1 MLNTMSL
8 KIEVNMQ
15 TAKLIGEYKN
25 GNTYVQLYEDGTKV
39 RSYPDNERPRSDFPE
54 CIDMT
59 ITYRCAQGCK
69 YCYQNATKDGEQ
81 AQLREFDLLLDS
93 IHPYTEVAL
102 NGNELDF
109 YTIEFLYK
117 LRDRKI
123 IANMTFNQA
132 FFMKNEALIRSLYD
146 DRLIW
151 GLGISL
157 VKPTKTF
164 LKKVAYYDRAVIHV
178 INGIV
183 TREDLYAMAN
193 QNLKLLILGY
203 KSLGRGKDYII
214 QDEPVHQNMRWLQ
227 WHLCHM
233 ISKFKAVSFDNL
245 AIKQLNVKDLVGDN
259 WNEFFMGDDGQHTF
273 YVDLVKKKFY
283 RSSLESES
291 KGFLLV
297 NDVPVMFRQIR
308 DMQ

>member
-1 MLNTMSL
+1 MLFL
-8 KIEVNMQ
+8 RIELNMQ
-15 TAKLIGEYKN
+15 TTKLLGEYKN
-25 GNTYVQLYEDGTKV
+25 GNTHVQLYEDGTKI
-39 RSYPDNERPRSDFPE
+39 RSYSDNEKPYSDFPE

-59 ITYRCAQGCK
+59 ITYRCDQGCK

-81 AQLREFDLLLDS
+81 AKLREFDLLLDS
-93 IHPYTEVAL
+93 IHPYAEVAL

-109 YTIEFLYK
+109 YTIEFLHK

-132 FFMKNEALIRSLYD
+132 FFMKNEALIKSLYD

-151 GLGISL
+151 GIGISL

-164 LKKVAYYDRAVIHV
+164 LKKIAYYDRAVIHV

-183 TREDLYAMAN
+183 TRNDLYAMAN

-203 KSLGRGKDYII
+203 KSVGRGKDFIAV
-214 QDEPVHQNMRWLQ
+214 DESVHNNMKWLQ

-245 AIKQLNVKDLVGDN
+245 AIEQLNIKSLVGEN
-259 WNEFFMGDDGQHTF
+259 KWNEFYMGDDGQHTF

-291 KGFLLV
+291 NGFALT
-297 NDVPVMFRQIR
+297 NNVPSMFRQIR
-308 DMQ
+308 DTQ

>member
-1 MLNTMSL
+1 MIMKTT
-8 KIEVNMQ
+8 IMQ
-15 TAKLIGEYKN
+15 TTKLIGEYKN
-25 GNTYVQLYEDGTKV
+25 GNTLVQLYEDGTKI
-39 RSYPDNERPRSDFPE
+39 RSYPDNEKPRSDFPE

-59 ITYRCAQGCK
+59 ITYRCTQGCK
-69 YCYQNATKDGEQ
+69 YCYQNASKNGQQ
-81 AQLREFDLLLDS
+81 ANLREFDLLLDS

-109 YTIEFLYK
+109 NTIEFLHK

-132 FFMKNEALIRSLYD
+132 FFMKNEALIKSLYED
-146 DRLIW
+146 NLIW
-151 GLGISL
+151 GLGVSL

-164 LKKVAYYDRAVIHV
+164 LKKVAHYDRAVIHV

-183 TREDLYAMAN
+183 TRGDLYAIAN

-214 QDEPVHQNMRWLQ
+214 QDESVNRNMNWLK

-233 ISKFKAVSFDNL
+233 ISKFKAISFDNL
-245 AIKQLNVKDLVGDN
+245 AIKQLNVKSLVGDN
-259 WNEFFMGDDGQHTF
+259 WNEFFMGNDGQHTF

-291 KGFLLV
+291 NGFALT
-297 NDVPVMFRQIR
+297 NDVPSMFRKIR
-308 DMQ
+308 NMQ

>member
-297 NDVPVMFRQIR
+297 NNVPVMFRQIR

>member
-1 MLNTMSL
+1 M
-8 KIEVNMQ
+8 IMQ

-25 GNTYVQLYEDGTKV
+25 GNTLVQLYEDGTKV
-39 RSYPDNERPRSDFPE
+39 RSYPDNEKPQSDFPE

-81 AQLREFDLLLDS
+81 AKLREFDLLLDS

-109 YTIEFLYK
+109 NTIEFLHK

-132 FFMKNEALIRSLYD
+132 FFMKNEALIKSLYED
-146 DRLIW
+146 NLIW

-157 VKPTKTF
+157 TKPTKTF
-164 LKKVAYYDRAVIHV
+164 LKKVARYDRAVIHV

-183 TREDLYAMAN
+183 TRGDLYAMAN

-214 QDEPVHQNMRWLQ
+214 QDESVNRNMSWLK

-233 ISKFKAVSFDNL
+233 ISKFKAASFDNL
-245 AIKQLNVKDLVGDN
+245 AIKQLNVKNLVGDN

-273 YVDLVKKKFY
+273 YIDLVKKKFY

-291 KGFLLV
+291 NGFVLT
-297 NDVPVMFRQIR
+297 NDVPSMFRQIR

>member
-1 MLNTMSL
+1 MLDTTSL
-8 KIEVNMQ
+8 KNELTMQ
-15 TAKLIGEYKN
+15 TTKLIGEYKN
-25 GNTYVQLYEDGTKV
+25 GNTFVQLYEDGTKI
-39 RSYPDNERPRSDFPE
+39 RSCPDGEKARSDFPE

-59 ITYRCAQGCK
+59 ITYRCKQGCK

-81 AQLREFDLLLDS
+81 AKLREFDLLLDS

-132 FFMKNEALIRSLYD
+132 FFMKNEALIKSLYN

-151 GLGISL
+151 GIGISL

-164 LKKVAYYDRAVIHV
+164 LKKIAYYDRAVIHV

-183 TREDLYAMAN
+183 TRNDLYAMAN
-193 QNLKLLILGY
+193 QGLKLLILGY
-203 KSLGRGKDYII
+203 KSLGRGKDFII
-214 QDEPVHQNMRWLQ
+214 QDESVHQNMRWLQ
-227 WHLCHM
+227 WNLCHM
-233 ISKFKAVSFDNL
+233 IGKFKAVSFDNL

-259 WNEFFMGDDGQHTF
+259 WDEFFMGNDGQHTF

-291 KGFLLV
+291 NGFALT
-297 NDVPVMFRQIR
+297 NNAPSMFRQIR